1 MACHAA
7 CGPQHRCQRCRP
19 NRRGGNEVA
28 GTGTGGV
35 QTGGGYGTG
44 TRAMSSVPKFSVTQ
58 TSGVATRL
66 VDSRFRLRHSSGRLM
81 LAGLAGPGC
90 LPAGHSR
97 GFPRAPGAPVGRSS
111 IILHRANCDARIIGN
126 VMRTTVAIDDALMDE
141 LMRSER
147 GVSRSEAVRRAIQA
161 YVRRKR
167 IDAFRRL
174 AGSRVIDLDWREMER
189 LEMADTERLERR
201 RRGRSR

>member
-1 MACHAA
+1 
-7 CGPQHRCQRCRP
+7 
-19 NRRGGNEVA
+19 
-28 GTGTGGV
+28 
-35 QTGGGYGTG
+35 
-44 TRAMSSVPKFSVTQ
+44 
-58 TSGVATRL
+58 
-66 VDSRFRLRHSSGRLM
+66 
-81 LAGLAGPGC
+81 
-90 LPAGHSR
+90 
-97 GFPRAPGAPVGRSS
+97 
-111 IILHRANCDARIIGN
+111 
-126 VMRTTVAIDDALMDE
+126 MDE